1 MLQRRHRPYI
11 AFFVFVLAGTLALAS
26 FLLATSYYELQ
37 GKAETDA
44 QNVVGVLEA
53 RLEAALRRVEANLSE
68 LVVDVPLEAL
78 SVEAAP
84 RFRQTLHHQLALR
97 TRQFPEITG
106 LRLIDEAGNVLYASD
121 MEVPKATAVGRSYF
135 EVLRQHPEL
144 PIYFSE
150 VSVGRMTNR
159 PLLFVALP
167 FRDGNGRFRG
177 VAMAPLELPYIQKLF
192 DAVNLGPN
200 GVITFRRSDDGRLV
214 LRRPERPGTVNQT
227 LSNNPMHMRVEA
239 GQREGLI
246 RYQAAI
252 DKIERVYAF
261 KRVGDYPFYVA
272 AGIAADDFLANWWV
286 TAAITAVA
294 GLTFLMGLAVLLRR
308 LQSSE
313 IQGAEAEGKLQAS
326 EQRLQMLLNSAGEG
340 ICGIDLSGRTTFVN
354 PAALRLL
361 GYESD
366 SGWQERDFLAAIHT
380 HTADGVPLPPE
391 RCAIRQA
398 LHEGRSVH
406 GDDDV
411 FTRAD
416 GERFPVQYDA
426 YPLRKSGEVIGTVLL
441 FSDIT
446 ERKRNAAQ
454 IEFLAHHDFL
464 TSLPNRLQ
472 AEVRFRQAAA
482 DASRHGQQ
490 VAMLFLDL
498 DAFKTVN
505 DSLGHDIGD
514 KLLQAV
520 AERISQQL
528 RETDTVCRFGGDE
541 FLVIVPGLME
551 VDALLPVLDKL
562 LAGLEQAFNIDSY
575 QLSTSVSIGVALY
588 PHDGRD
594 FTALMQKADTAMYHA
609 KDAGRNTY
617 RLFDAAMNLHAQESL
632 RLRGNFQ
639 QALERGEFV
648 LHMQPQI
655 DLQSGRV
662 AGAEALVRW
671 DDPLRGLIPPGQFI
685 PVAES
690 SGFIVPLGQ
699 WVLREACRQAAG
711 WGQSQGQPI
720 GVAVNISAIQFKRG
734 DLVQT
739 VTEALES
746 SGLAP
751 QLLELEL
758 TESTLLNQTENVLKT
773 LQHLRELG
781 VRLSIDDFG
790 TGYSSLAYLKRLAVN
805 KLKIDQSFVR
815 NLADDAEDA
824 AIVRAII
831 DMAHSLNLLTVAEGV
846 ETGAALACLRQY
858 GCDEAQG
865 YFFARPLPG
874 DEFLDFLA
882 SHPQNASQ
890 S

>member
-1 MLQRRHRPYI
+1 MALRRYRPYI
-11 AFFVFVLAGTLALAS
+11 AFFVFVLTGTLALAS
-26 FLLATSYYELQ
+26 FLLGTSYYELQ
-37 GKAETDA
+37 RKAETDA

-53 RLEAALRRVEANLSE
+53 RLEAALRRVEANLNE
-68 LVVDVPLEAL
+68 LAAEVPLAAL
-78 SVEAAP
+78 DPEAAP
-84 RFRQTLHHQLALR
+84 AYRQTLHQQLSLG
-97 TRQFPEITG
+97 TRQFPEIAG
-106 LRLIDEAGNVLYASD
+106 LRLIDLQGNVLYASD
-121 MEVPKATAVGRSYF
+121 MTAPQASAVGRSYF
-135 EVLRQHPEL
+135 DTLHQHPEL
-144 PIYFSE
+144 PLYFSE

-159 PLLFVALP
+159 PLLFVAVP
-167 FRDGNGRFRG
+167 IRDAQGAFRG
-177 VAMAPLELPYIQKLF
+177 IAMAPLELAYIQKLF
-192 DAVNLGPN
+192 DAVNLGTN

-214 LRRPERPGTVNQT
+214 LRRPERPGTVNQA
-227 LSNNPMHMRVEA
+227 LSNNPMHLRVEA
-239 GQREGLI
+239 GEREGLI
-246 RYQAAI
+246 RFHAAI
-252 DKIERVYAF
+252 DKMERVYAF
-261 KRVGDYPFYVA
+261 KRIGDYPFYVA

-294 GLTFLMGLAVLLRR
+294 GSTFLIGLALLLWR

-313 IQGAEAEGKLQAS
+313 AQGAMAEGKLQAS
-326 EQRLQMLLNSAGEG
+326 EERLQLLLNSAGEG
-340 ICGIDLSGRTTFVN
+340 ICGLDRDGRTTFLN
-354 PAALRLL
+354 PAAARLL
-361 GYESD
+361 GFEQGAD
-366 SGWQERDFLAAIHT
+366 WQGKGERDFLAAIHT
-380 HTADGVPLPPE
+380 HTAAGEPLPPE
-391 RCAIRQA
+391 DCAIRQA
-398 LHEGRSVH
+398 LHAGQPVH
-406 GDDDV
+406 GDEDV

-426 YPLRKSGEVIGTVLL
+426 YPLRKQDEVIGAVLL

-464 TSLPNRLQ
+464 TALPNRFQ
-472 AEVRFRQAAA
+472 AEARFRQAAA
-482 DASRHGQQ
+482 EASRQGTE

-498 DAFKTVN
+498 DAFKTIN

-520 AERISQQL
+520 AERLRAQL
-528 RETDTVCRFGGDE
+528 RDTDTVCRFGGDE
-541 FLVIVPGLME
+541 FMIIVPGLPE

-562 LAGLEQAFNIDSY
+562 LASLEQTFPIESY
-575 QLSTSVSIGVALY
+575 QLSTSVSIGAAIY

-617 RLFDAAMNLHAQESL
+617 RLFDGAMNLHAQEAL

-648 LHMQPQI
+648 LYMQPQI

-662 AGAEALVRW
+662 VGAEALVRW

-699 WVLREACRQAAG
+699 WVLREACRQAVA
-711 WGQSQGQPI
+711 WAESQGQPL

-734 DLVQT
+734 DLVRT

-746 SGLAP
+746 SGLP
-751 QLLELEL
+751 PHRLELEL
-758 TESTLLNQTENVLKT
+758 TETTLLNQTENVLKT

-831 DMAHSLNLLTVAEGV
+831 EMAHSLNLLTVAEGV
-846 ETGAALACLRQY
+846 ENEAALASLRQFH
-858 GCDEAQG
+858 CDEAQG
-865 YFFARPLPG
+865 YFFARPLPEG
-874 DEFLDFLA
+874 EFRDYLSRQA
-882 SHPQNASQ
+882 
-890 S
+890 